1 MLLYLV
7 KIAFRQFF
15 EVILWI
21 NLALCAISGIMFGVM
36 ARSAGL
42 AFLGLIGGLVIGAFL
57 NVVCGGIIATLLNI
71 DANLEKI
78 AGGKQGGGQAVEAAE
93 PAAAASVNE

>member
-1 MLLYLV
+1 
-7 KIAFRQFF
+7 
-15 EVILWI
+15 
-21 NLALCAISGIMFGVM
+21 MFVVM

-71 DANLEKI
+71 DANLQKI
-78 AGGKQGGGQAVEAAE
+78 ASVGGQAVEAAE
-93 PAAAASVNE
+93 PETVGQSL